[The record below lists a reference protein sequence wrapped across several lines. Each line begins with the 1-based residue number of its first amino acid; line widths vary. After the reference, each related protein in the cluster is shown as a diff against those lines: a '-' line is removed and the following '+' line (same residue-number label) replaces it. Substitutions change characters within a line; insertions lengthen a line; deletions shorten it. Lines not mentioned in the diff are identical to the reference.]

1 MPHPQVQRGENTEVV
16 YGEYGPVVIK
26 KEKIEIKKE
35 PSSSDYDPSM
45 PTEED
50 SPVKMAPDDDIKQER
65 EQKSLV
71 AMQMRGSGNRFDRKR
86 PSVFDD
92 NEEDLKPDQACWPR
106 ELSILIGCF

>member
-1 MPHPQVQRGENTEVV
+1 M
-16 YGEYGPVVIK
+16 VIK

-50 SPVKMAPDDDIKQER
+50 SPVKVAPDDDIKQER
-65 EQKSLV
+65 DQKSMV
-71 AMQMRGSGNRFDRKR
+71 AMQMRGSGSRFDRKR

-92 NEEDLKPDQACWPR
+92 NEEDLKPGKWKWV
-106 ELSILIGCF
+106 

>member
-1 MPHPQVQRGENTEVV
+1 MTQPNTIFGMPPQQSGAMLPHPQVQRGENTEVV

-50 SPVKMAPDDDIKQER
+50 SPGIFQHCF
-65 EQKSLV
+65 
-71 AMQMRGSGNRFDRKR
+71 RG
-86 PSVFDD
+86 
-92 NEEDLKPDQACWPR
+92 QH
-106 ELSILIGCF
+106 